1 MSMVEHNH
9 GLEPNRQDIM
19 LTLKPLTKKLRREIC
34 QQIIDRCPIGAEIP
48 ADDLQVFNEMLG
60 TNFLAAKHMINTAP
74 GTNDPRHVHAFDG
87 NEWDVCGWN
96 GYISPKTDWRRL
108 CDVMRKLSE
117 DLGKEF
123 ARNSGE
129 TTCAWEYK
137 GGCKGA
143 LQSDH
148 KTVSFDAI
156 ARAFVDEYGL
166 PELEKGPPGAGRV
179 FKSKEMEAAFIAFH
193 SARADYQLLC
203 ARHNQIKG
211 NRSNDHDGG
220 EE

>member
-1 MSMVEHNH
+1 MSMAEPKPLQPNNEHKM
-9 GLEPNRQDIM
+9 III
-19 LTLKPLTKKLRREIC
+19 KPLTKKLRREIC
-34 QQIIDRCPIGAEIP
+34 QQIIDRCPIGVEMP

-60 TNFLAAKHMINTAP
+60 TNFVAAKHMRNP
-74 GTNDPRHVHAFDG
+74 SFPDPRHVHVFDG
-87 NEWDVCGWN
+87 AIWDECGWN
-96 GYISPKTDWRRL
+96 DFISPKTDWRRA

-179 FKSKEMEAAFIAFH
+179 FKSMEMEAAFIAFH